1 MSKKHR
7 LGAVALA
14 ILVGAAVLAP
24 SRESQ
29 AEQDPMGSPALVA
42 AEPAKKPD
50 AKPAL
55 EPVKK
60 PEKKP
65 TMVKQPTVTPKPL
78 GDSVKT
84 GLEWLVK
91 NQLKDGSW
99 GQGEE
104 AQSMGPNGE
113 IAYQGNVADSCIAI
127 LALYRSGSTP
137 TEGPYKDQ
145 VSRGLDYVMGQ
156 VNASDNESLFITDVR
171 GTRVQSKI
179 GTYVDTFLASLTLAE
194 LKGQM
199 GSAKANENLEVAL
212 NKVITKIEN
221 HQGEGGGWDSQGWA
235 PVLSQSIAAKG
246 LNRARQ
252 VGVEV
257 DDATLDKAQ
266 MYAEK
271 QVDPSSGAI
280 SDEGAAGVSLYAV
293 SANVASN
300 QERANTNDR
309 EEKAYQEKAK
319 NAPSVAERQAA
330 QSKLDRI
337 ANDRK
342 ANEEANKYT
351 VAKLKDPGFVSG
363 FGSNGGEEF
372 LSYMNISEALVV
384 KGGTEWQEWDQSMS
398 QNLSRIQNPDGSW
411 SGHHC
416 ITGKT
421 FCTASALLVLT
432 ADRMTLPVARR

>member
-1 MSKKHR
+1 MTKKQKFGA
-7 LGAVALA
+7 LAVA
-14 ILVGAAVLAP
+14 IMTGAALLAP
-24 SRESQ
+24 TRDIE
-29 AEQDPMGSPALVA
+29 AKEAPKGKPAQIQPVA
-42 AEPAKKPD
+42 NAPKNPDKKP
-50 AKPAL
+50 
-55 EPVKK
+55 
-60 PEKKP
+60 
-65 TMVKQPTVTPKPL
+65 MVEPKPL

-84 GLEWLVK
+84 GLEWLSK

-104 AQSMGPNGE
+104 SQNMGVNGE

-137 TEGPYKDQ
+137 VEGPYKEQ
-145 VSRGLDYVMGQ
+145 ITRGVDYVIGQ
-156 VNASDNESLFITDVR
+156 VNASDKESLFVTDVR

-179 GTYVDTFLASLTLAE
+179 GTYVDTFLASLMLAE
-194 LKGQM
+194 LKGHM
-199 GSAKANENLEVAL
+199 GSAKANEGLEVAL

-221 HQGEGGGWDSQGWA
+221 HQAEGGGWDSQGWA

-252 VGVEV
+252 MGADV
-257 DDATLDKAQ
+257 DDKTLDKAQ
-266 MYAEK
+266 KFAEN
-271 QVDPSSGAI
+271 QVDASGAI
-280 SDEGAAGVSLYAV
+280 SADGAAGVSLYAV
-293 SANVASN
+293 SANAASM

-309 EEKAYQEKAK
+309 EEKDYRDKAK
-319 NAPSVAERQAA
+319 NAPTAEERQTA
-330 QSKLDRI
+330 QSKVDMI
-337 ANDRK
+337 VKERK
-342 ANEEANKYT
+342 SNEDANKNT
-351 VAKLKDPGFVSG
+351 VAKIKDPSFVSG

-384 KGGTEWQEWDQSMS
+384 KGGKEWQEWDQSMN

-432 ADRMTLPVARR
+432 ADRMTLPVASR